1 MCVEF
6 ESYFYKMV
14 DEKSIDNAPAIGNK
28 DIFAVD
34 KNEIMSSFKM
44 QYTEGLFDVDL
55 ELLVC

>member
-1 MCVEF
+1 
-6 ESYFYKMV
+6 MV